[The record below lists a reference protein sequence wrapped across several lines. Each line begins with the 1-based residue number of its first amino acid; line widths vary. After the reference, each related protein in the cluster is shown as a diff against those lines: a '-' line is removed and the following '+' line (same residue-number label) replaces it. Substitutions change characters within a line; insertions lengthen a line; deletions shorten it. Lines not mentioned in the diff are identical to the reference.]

1 MSGGSGRGFIPITGQ
16 VAIPEGE
23 ISFTFA
29 RSSGPGGQNVN
40 KVNTK
45 AVLHFDVAGSPSLR
59 DEDRRI
65 ILDRLASRLTRDGV
79 LVLASD
85 ATRSQEDNRRL
96 ALFKLQQL
104 LRAALRRQRPRKP
117 TRPSL
122 AAKERRL
129 MAKKAHGARK
139 RERSSRD
146 LDF

>member
-1 MSGGSGRGFIPITGQ
+1 MSQGSRVGTIPITGR
-16 VAIPEGE
+16 VAIPEQE

-29 RSSGPGGQNVN
+29 RSGGPGGQNVN

-45 AVLHFDVAGSPSLR
+45 AVLRFDVANSPSMG

-65 ILDRLASRLTRDGV
+65 VLDRLASRLTRDGV
-79 LVLASD
+79 LVLSSD

-96 ALFKLQQL
+96 ALLKLQQL

-122 AAKERRL
+122 ASKERRIA
-129 MAKKAHGARK
+129 AKKAHGARK
-139 RERSSRD
+139 RERSTREHD
-146 LDF
+146 L

>member
-1 MSGGSGRGFIPITGQ
+1 MSGGSGRGLIPITGQ

-23 ISFTFA
+23 IGFTFT

-45 AVLHFDVAGSPSLR
+45 AVLRFDVAGSPSLR

-96 ALFKLQQL
+96 ALLKLQQL
-104 LRAALRRQRPRKP
+104 LRVALRRQRPRKP

-122 AAKERRL
+122 ASKERRL
-129 MAKKAHGARK
+129 TAKKAHGARK

-146 LDF
+146 LDS